1 MTVDDL
7 FPEDEGGDDHPIMAL
22 FIEEDDPLTKMMMK
36 VNAIHQEIYGEPMPT
51 IKVS

>member
-22 FIEEDDPLTKMMMK
+22 FIPNIETSLEEVMQRFQSLGITTNRED
-36 VNAIHQEIYGEPMPT
+36 
-51 IKVS
+51 